1 MLSCA
6 FCSETGDSY
15 FAWNSAACHGMA
27 GAHCLICTS
36 QHIPRFC
43 SRAQHSWPCLGNPL
57 ISLGPPEKCF
67 YFRATPTF
75 FWDFFF
81 FKDTDKVF
89 CLTVCDT
96 EVFFKS
102 PWDLKCS
109 CVKFFCSVWWLRRWN
124 WYNFCL
130 YIWGWDQVG
139 FVQLLPWSVLK
150 LVWFKNSFWFGCCFS
165 LMRVSYISQLYI
177 PLFFFLVILLVVAL
191 P

>member
-27 GAHCLICTS
+27 GAHCLTCTS

-109 CVKFFCSVWWLRRWN
+109 CVKFFCSVWWLWRWN
-124 WYNFCL
+124 WYNFWGGIRWVLSSCYLEVFWSLFGLRIPFGLDAVFLLQDVL
-130 YIWGWDQVG
+130 YKSAVYP
-139 FVQLLPWSVLK
+139 FT
-150 LVWFKNSFWFGCCFS
+150 
-165 LMRVSYISQLYI
+165 
-177 PLFFFLVILLVVAL
+177 FFFLVILLVVAL

>member
-1 MLSCA
+1 MS
-6 FCSETGDSY
+6 
-15 FAWNSAACHGMA
+15 WHGWSP
-27 GAHCLICTS
+27 LLNL
-36 QHIPRFC
+36 HIPAHTTILQQGSTLVAMSGEPTYIFRS
-43 SRAQHSWPCLGNPL
+43 SREMFLFQSNSYVLL
-57 ISLGPPEKCF
+57 
-67 YFRATPTF
+67 R
-75 FWDFFF
+75 FFF

-165 LMRVSYISQLYI
+165 LTRVSYISQLYI